1 MVISMSL
8 LKKNIWS
15 IFYILTIFFFFC
27 LIFISYIG
35 WNNIYNQ
42 YQRSQEITLRLIAS
56 STHSLY
62 QTHEVM
68 LDIIGHR
75 FNEDTDYKDD
85 IQSMKILD
93 AALLESPVI
102 TSIAIVNPQGKMLF
116 ATNGLDVSDFPNL
129 LEQEESRDSF
139 LAVLDSHKMM
149 FGRTYYFKPF
159 NDWIVPIRKT
169 IRDSQGKAKLVIT
182 AALRLEKSFG
192 FIVKSADEN
201 DQYNTIIVRDNDQYI
216 QYASNGTED
225 NYEVYRSPF
234 PATKLRMIEK
244 SLRQHYS
251 HSEDELKRTEHI
263 VSFPYTGDEKV
274 KYLASLKYD
283 NTYKLWFLSTTKMD
297 IITAAS
303 ANLVK
308 TYLSIF
314 VAVEI
319 ILYALVRIIFN
330 AARKRNEDLLYQ
342 ATHDQLTGMP
352 NRSYLQTNIYNWIH
366 DVTRPFS
373 LLYIDLDRFK
383 SINDSFGHQCGD
395 QLLLDLARRL
405 QTVQPKDSV
414 IIRHGG
420 DEFVVLTPVV
430 DTDEVMALSRKI
442 IETICKPYMVNNL
455 KLHIGASIGIA
466 QYPTHGNSFDILLRS
481 ADIAMYE
488 SKKIKNSIHLF
499 ENRMEEGYLQNV
511 KIEQAL
517 RSAISDDELYM
528 VYQPQVTPEGDFY
541 GVEALLRWQSAT
553 LGFVP
558 PDRFIS
564 VAENSGQMATVGNF
578 ITQQTL
584 SDVKQIQSTLN
595 RSFHTS
601 INISVRQLM
610 EVGFAERFMQSI
622 QANNLD
628 NSSITLEITES
639 LFIEDIDHIVPLL
652 QEFKDHGFEI
662 SMDDFGTG
670 YSSLSVLRRLP
681 IDELKIDKSFIDVMF
696 VDESSQKMV
705 QNIIMIGKN
714 LEMDIVAEGVETQE
728 QVNILKAF
736 GCDRIQGYHFAKPMR
751 KEALIQ
757 YIEEHD
763 IVS

>member
-1 MVISMSL
+1 MRL
-8 LKKNIWS
+8 FKKSIWS
-15 IFYILTIFFFFC
+15 IFYILTIFFLIC
-27 LIFISYIG
+27 LIAVSYIG
-35 WNNIYNQ
+35 WNNIYLQ
-42 YQRSQEITLRLIAS
+42 YQKSQENTLKLIAS

-68 LDIIGHR
+68 LDILGQR
-75 FNEDTDYKDD
+75 FIEDSGYKDN
-85 IQSMKILD
+85 IRSMKILD
-93 AALLESPVI
+93 AALLESPAI
-102 TSIAIVNPQGKMLF
+102 TSIAIVNPQGQMLY
-116 ATNGLDVSDFPNL
+116 ATNGLDVSGFPNL
-129 LEQEESRDSF
+129 LEQEESRKSF
-139 LAVLDSHKMM
+139 LAVMESQKMM

-159 NDWIVPIRKT
+159 NDWIVPIRKA
-169 IRDSQGKAKLVIT
+169 IRDSQGNVRMVIT

-192 FIVKSADEN
+192 FIVKNADEN
-201 DQYNTIIVRDNDQYI
+201 DQYNTLIIRDDDQYI
-216 QYASNGTED
+216 QYASNGPD
-225 NYEVYRSPF
+225 NNYEVYRSPF
-234 PATKLRMIEK
+234 SAEKLVNIEK
-244 SLRQHYS
+244 SLGQHYE

-274 KYLASLKYD
+274 QYLASLKYD
-283 NTYKLWFLSTTKMD
+283 NTYKLWLLSTTKMD
-297 IITAAS
+297 IITTAFT
-303 ANLVK
+303 NLVK
-308 TYLSIF
+308 IYLSIF

-319 ILYALVRIIFN
+319 ILYTLVRIIFN
-330 AARKRNEDLLYQ
+330 AAKKRNEDLLYQ

-352 NRSYLQTNIYNWIH
+352 NRSYLQTNIYSWIR
-366 DVTRPFS
+366 DPTKPFS

-405 QTVQPKDSV
+405 QSIQPKDSI

-420 DEFVVLTPVV
+420 DEFVVLTPLV
-430 DTDEVMALSRKI
+430 DTEEVMALSQTI
-442 IETICKPYMVNNL
+442 IETICKPYRVNNL

-466 QYPTHGNSFDILLRS
+466 QYPVHGESFDILLRS

-499 ENRMEEGYLQNV
+499 EDKMEEGYLQNV

-517 RSAISDDELYM
+517 RSAISDDELFM

-541 GVEALLRWQSAT
+541 GVEALVRWQSAT

-564 VAENSGQMATVGNF
+564 VAETSGQMPAIGNF

-584 SDVKQIQSTLN
+584 KDVKEVQSTLN

-610 EVGFAERFMQSI
+610 EVGFAERFIQSI
-622 QANNLD
+622 QTNNLA
-628 NSSITLEITES
+628 NASITLEITES

-714 LEMDIVAEGVETQE
+714 LEMDIVAEGVETRE
-728 QVNILKAF
+728 QVDILKAF

-763 IVS
+763 IVAS

>member
-1 MVISMSL
+1 
-8 LKKNIWS
+8 
-15 IFYILTIFFFFC
+15 
-27 LIFISYIG
+27 
-35 WNNIYNQ
+35 
-42 YQRSQEITLRLIAS
+42 
-56 STHSLY
+56 
-62 QTHEVM
+62 M
-68 LDIIGHR
+68 LDILGQR
-75 FNEDTDYKDD
+75 FIEDTRYKNN
-85 IQSMKILD
+85 ISSMRMLD
-93 AALLESPVI
+93 AALLESPAI

-116 ATNGLDVSDFPNL
+116 ATHGLDVSRFPNL
-129 LEQEESRDSF
+129 IEQEESRESF
-139 LAVLDSHKMM
+139 LAVMQSQNMM
-149 FGRTYYFKPF
+149 FGRTYFFKPF
-159 NDWIVPIRKT
+159 NDWIVPIRKA
-169 IRDSQGKAKLVIT
+169 IRDSEGNVKLVIT
-182 AALRLEKSFG
+182 AALRLQDSFG
-192 FIVKSADEN
+192 FIVRNADKN
-201 DQYNTIIVRDNDQYI
+201 DRYNTLIIRDNDQYI
-216 QYASNGTED
+216 QYASNGTAD
-225 NYEVYRSPF
+225 NYEVYRSSF
-234 PATKLRMIEK
+234 SAERLQSIEK
-244 SLRQHYS
+244 SLSQHYA
-251 HSEDELKRTEHI
+251 HSKDELKRTGHI
-263 VSFPYTGDEKV
+263 VSFPYTGDESV
-274 KYLASLKYD
+274 EYLASLKYD
-283 NTYKLWFLSTTKMD
+283 DTYKLWFLSTTKMD
-297 IITAAS
+297 IVSTAF

-308 TYLSIF
+308 IYLSIF
-314 VAVEI
+314 VAVEVM
-319 ILYALVRIIFN
+319 LYALVRVIFN
-330 AARKRNEDLLYQ
+330 ADKKRNEDLLYQ

-366 DVTRPFS
+366 DVTQPFS

-405 QTVQPKDSV
+405 QSVQPKDSI

-420 DEFVVLTPVV
+420 DEFVVLTPSV
-430 DTDEVMALSRKI
+430 DTDEVMALSRKV
-442 IETICKPYMVNNL
+442 IETICKPYRVNNL

-466 QYPTHGNSFDILLRS
+466 QYPIHGESFDILLRS

-499 ENRMEEGYLQNV
+499 EDKMEEGYLQNV

-517 RSAISDDELYM
+517 RSAISDDELFM

-564 VAENSGQMATVGNF
+564 VAETSGQMPAIGNF

-584 SDVKQIQSTLN
+584 KDVKEVQSTLN

-610 EVGFAERFMQSI
+610 EVGFAERFIQSI
-622 QANNLD
+622 QTNNLD
-628 NSSITLEITES
+628 NASITLEITES

-652 QEFKDHGFEI
+652 QEFKDHGLEI

-751 KEALIQ
+751 KEALVQ